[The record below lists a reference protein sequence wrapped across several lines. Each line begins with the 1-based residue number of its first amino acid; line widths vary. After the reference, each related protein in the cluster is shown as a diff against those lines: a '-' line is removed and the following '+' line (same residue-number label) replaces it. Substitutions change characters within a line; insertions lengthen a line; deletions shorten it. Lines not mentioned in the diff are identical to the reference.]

1 MRKNLPSGLAFASVG
16 LAGFALIA
24 LAQDTGA
31 GNFEA
36 LVSIKELMEQTI
48 TPATDQLWSAYQEP
62 STTEDWK
69 KMENASITLLAATS
83 VTAMGGTGPMDNEWA
98 RQPAWQ
104 AFNRALIEAGKAA
117 LVASRDRNQE
127 ALLAAGDLLLPPCEG
142 CHMAFNPAVVE
153 GN

>member
-1 MRKNLPSGLAFASVG
+1 MNRTLRFGLAFTGIG
-16 LAGFALIA
+16 LLAFVMVA

-31 GNFEA
+31 GTFDA

-62 STTEDWK
+62 SSPEEWK
-69 KMENASITLLAATS
+69 KMENASVTLLAATTL
-83 VTAMGGTGPMDNEWA
+83 TAMGGTGPMDNEWA
-98 RQPAWQ
+98 RQPGWQ

-117 LVASRDRNQE
+117 LVASRNKDQE

-142 CHMAFNPAVVE
+142 CHAAYNPAVVNGE
-153 GN
+153 